1 MAMPYKEMYVK
12 ATSLWVSRIVGLGVG
27 SVKGFD
33 GISEASLVMVSSDKH
48 IRKSCDAEN
57 EVE

>member
-1 MAMPYKEMYVK
+1 MPYKEMYVK